1 LSKYT
6 TKIRAGFYIAVADMK
21 AIKDTSLFRGGYL
34 PNPGVAD
41 AAVDTMPTSIR
52 CTCPKTHIFHNS

>member
-6 TKIRAGFYIAVADMK
+6 TKIWAGFYIAVADMK

-41 AAVDTMPTSIR
+41 AAVDTMSTRI
-52 CTCPKTHIFHNS
+52 